1 MSTPSNF
8 FSSDEEP
15 GDEQQPGDDGGRT
28 TPVPQE
34 GQRHAAPDPAASGP
48 LHRPASGSPTPT
60 WGTAPAPTGPAGPQ
74 PAGPS
79 SPQQA
84 GSAPQ
89 VASPWPAVS
98 SPQPPPQPPAGPQH
112 AGPPRPPQPPF
123 PPSPGQ
129 PAPGPQDSGRVP
141 TQGGAPQPPWR
152 GRRQEQ
158 PDERTSIISAEELA
172 QARDQAIRD
181 GGAGDFFTDS
191 PDPERSAQQG
201 WPPPPLTGQ
210 TSGPQPPLFG
220 GPMGGG
226 EPFTGASS
234 YSGAA
239 EEPEDVIASH
249 RRPAATG
256 WRKAVSKMTFG
267 LINPGP
273 SAKQL
278 HAEELIRRIRA
289 SLVDVYVVAFVN
301 SKGGVGKTTMA
312 VAAGNAIAR
321 ERGDRVIVVDVDT
334 DLGNL
339 SSRFHESGGPKANIE
354 ALASLPSAGSYSNVR
369 VFTVQNDDRL
379 EMLSSQNDP
388 RSSYRL
394 NSQDFD
400 SAMQILGTHYN
411 VIILDCGTSITS
423 PLFPAIAKHV
433 NCLVVVASQD
443 PPGLNGAWRTLTWLQ
458 AHGWSRLLPRT
469 VVALNRTAS
478 QKPKVDMKDVS
489 AKFREQISE
498 VVEIPFDDH
507 LDEGGAV
514 DFATMHKKTQKAV
527 MELAGSIAQ
536 YYPARQPQ
544 QRPEDMGRY

>member
-8 FSSDEEP
+8 FGPDDEP
-15 GDEQQPGDDGGRT
+15 RDEQPPTEDVGRT
-28 TPVPQE
+28 SPAPQE
-34 GQRHAAPDPAASGP
+34 GQRHAAPDPASSGP
-48 LHRPASGSPTPT
+48 MHRPSSNPPAPAWPPPTPSGPPAPPQT
-60 WGTAPAPTGPAGPQ
+60 GTAP
-74 PAGPS
+74 
-79 SPQQA
+79 QA
-84 GSAPQ
+84 
-89 VASPWPAVS
+89 ASPWPSA
-98 SPQPPPQPPAGPQH
+98 SPSASTSGPQH
-112 AGPPRPPQPPF
+112 ASPPRAPQPPF
-123 PPSPGQ
+123 PPNPGQ
-129 PAPGPQDSGRVP
+129 STPPPTPDAGRS
-141 TQGGAPQPPWR
+141 TAQGGAHQPPWR

-158 PDERTSIISAEELA
+158 PDEQTSIISAEDLA

-181 GGAGDFFTDS
+181 GGAGDFFTDV
-191 PDPERSAQQG
+191 PERAPQHQG
-201 WPPPPLTGQ
+201 WPPAPTPGQ
-210 TSGPQPPLFG
+210 TAGPQQPLFG
-220 GPMGGG
+220 GPLGGG

-239 EEPEDVIASH
+239 EEPEEVVASN
-249 RRPAATG
+249 RRLPVTG

-278 HAEELIRRIRA
+278 RDEELVRRIRA

-354 ALASLPSAGSYSNVR
+354 SLASLPSAGSYSNVR

-394 NSQDFD
+394 TGQDFE
-400 SAMQILGTHYN
+400 SAMRILGTHYN

-423 PLFPAIAKHV
+423 PLFPTIAQHV
-433 NCLVVVASQD
+433 DCLVVVASQD

-458 AHGWSRLLPRT
+458 AHGLSRLLPRT

-478 QKPKVDMKDVS
+478 HKPKVDMKDVS

-514 DFATMHKKTQKAV
+514 DFARMHKKTRKAV
-527 MELAGSIAQ
+527 MELAGSIAH
-536 YYPARQPQ
+536 YYPARQPL
-544 QRPEDMGRY
+544 QRAEDMGRY